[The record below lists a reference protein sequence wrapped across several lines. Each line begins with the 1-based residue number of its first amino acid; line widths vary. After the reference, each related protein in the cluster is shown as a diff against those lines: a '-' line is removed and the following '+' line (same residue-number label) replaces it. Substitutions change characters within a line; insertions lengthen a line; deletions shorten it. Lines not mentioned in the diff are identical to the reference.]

1 MKKLFALMLALVMV
15 VAGTALAE
23 TVKIGVFEPA
33 SGDNGAGGKQEVL
46 GIEYA
51 KSLVPTV
58 EIAGQEYE
66 VELVI
71 VDNQTTAEKGI
82 TAAQTLVDSDVSVI
96 LGSYGS
102 GVSMAGGELFAAAE
116 IPAIG
121 CSCTNPNVT
130 LLCDYYWRVCFLDP
144 FQGKVMASFAMDEY
158 DA

>member
-46 GIEYA
+46 GMEYA

-71 VDNQTTAEKGI
+71 VDN
-82 TAAQTLVDSDVSVI
+82 
-96 LGSYGS
+96 
-102 GVSMAGGELFAAAE
+102 
-116 IPAIG
+116 
-121 CSCTNPNVT
+121 
-130 LLCDYYWRVCFLDP
+130 
-144 FQGKVMASFAMDEY
+144 
-158 DA
+158 